1 VIAKEMMLTRG
12 SLAWVGE
19 GRKEGGGGGEET
31 EEEEEEE
38 GGEMRIMR
46 EGREGRWRW
55 EGGGSDG

>member
-1 VIAKEMMLTRG
+1 MVRWLGLAKEG
-12 SLAWVGE
+12 
-19 GRKEGGGGGEET
+19 KKGGGGGEET